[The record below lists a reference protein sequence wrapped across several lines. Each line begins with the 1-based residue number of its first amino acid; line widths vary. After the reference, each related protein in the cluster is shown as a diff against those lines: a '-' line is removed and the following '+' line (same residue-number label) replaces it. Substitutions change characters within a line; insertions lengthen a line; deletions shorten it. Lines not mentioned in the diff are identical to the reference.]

1 MRSTASTGT
10 PPLMSGPAEGSG
22 YVLQHITHNPSRSLS
37 ATEKRADHA
46 AQLEPGRG

>member
-1 MRSTASTGT
+1 MRSTASTGL
-10 PPLMSGPAEGSG
+10 PRLMSGPAEGSG
-22 YVLQHITHNPSRSLS
+22 YVLQHITALS